1 MAKSIAQLK
10 HPLASVAGNFATD
23 ETFLISA
30 KVQEALSKITEA
42 RIVFATKDSSLQLD
56 SLLGTGISVELKTK
70 DENTRKFL
78 GTCIEAE
85 YLGLAQG
92 YEMFAVETRVWMWF
106 LTQSMD
112 NRIFQEK
119 SVPDIVKQV
128 CGDLGFSDID
138 DRLSASYEPQPY
150 VVQYNETNYAFVC
163 RLMEEA
169 GIYFFFDHSGAKE
182 KLVLADGLAAH
193 KPLPETPEVEFKPR
207 IAKGKR
213 DEDTIFEWAGRE
225 RVVPGKVTLQ
235 AFEFTT
241 PNTNLESKATLK
253 KGRHARNDMELYSM
267 DGHYTKVAQGETFAR
282 IRAEGAAHEAER
294 WTGAGNAR
302 TMSAGFTFKMTDH
315 PKQPAD
321 SDFLL
326 IRTDHFFQIEVEGED
341 GEGGEL
347 EQLVVKKKLNFP
359 DNQDIYLVEFE
370 VAQKAEQYRPK
381 ITTAPPKM
389 SGIHRAVVSGP
400 SGEEIYT
407 DEYGRIKV
415 HFFWDRVGGNDEN
428 SSCWVRM
435 VQPFAGKG
443 FGTMFIPRIG
453 SEVMIAFERDDP
465 NYPICIGQLYNSF
478 MPVPYTLP
486 DNMTQTALK
495 TESTKGGG
503 GFHELVFEDK
513 KDEEFIRLQS
523 EKDWF
528 EKIKNNAEITI
539 GLEKKDPGDM
549 TLTVHNSMTETL
561 KEGDHTF
568 KVEKGKQE
576 VTIKQDHLTTIQ
588 SGNHTIKVESGKML
602 IDVAQEIKLVTGAAS
617 LVMKKDGTITLEGKD
632 ITIKGSM
639 SVKAEG
645 GTTFKAKGGV
655 SAELDGGATTT
666 VKSGGLTEV
675 KGGPIVK
682 IN

>member
-30 KVQEALSKITEA
+30 KIQEGLSKITEA

-56 SLLGTGISVELKTK
+56 SLLGTEIRVELKTK
-70 DENTRKFL
+70 EEATRKFL

-106 LTQSMD
+106 LTQSSD

-119 SVPDIVKQV
+119 SIPDIVKQV
-128 CGDLGFSDID
+128 CTDLGFSDID
-138 DRLSASYEPQPY
+138 DRLSASYDPQPY
-150 VVQYNETNYAFVC
+150 VVQYNETNYAFIC
-163 RLMEEA
+163 RLMEEV

-182 KLVLADGLAAH
+182 KLVLADGLGAH
-193 KPLPETPEVEFKPR
+193 KPLPETPEIEFKPR

-225 RVVPGKVTLQ
+225 KVVPGKVTLQ
-235 AFEFTT
+235 ALEFTT
-241 PNTNLESKATLK
+241 PNTNLESKAELK
-253 KGRHARNDMELYSM
+253 KGKHARNDMELYSM
-267 DGHYTKVAQGETFAR
+267 DGHYKKVAEGENFAR
-282 IRAEGAAHEAER
+282 IRAEGNAHEAQR

-315 PKQPAD
+315 PKQPSD

-326 IRTDHFFQIEVEGED
+326 LRTDHYLQIEVEGED

-347 EQLVVKKKLNFP
+347 EQFVVKKKLNFP
-359 DNQDIYLVEFE
+359 DNKDIYLVDFE
-370 VAQKAEQYRPK
+370 VAQKAEQFRPK
-381 ITTAPPKM
+381 ATTSAPKM
-389 SGIHRAVVSGP
+389 SGVHRGVVAGP

-428 SSCWVRM
+428 SSCWVRV

-443 FGTMFIPRIG
+443 YGTMFIPRIG
-453 SEVMIAFERDDP
+453 SEVLIAFERDDP
-465 NYPICIGQLYNSF
+465 NYPICLGQIYNSF
-478 MPVPYTLP
+478 MPVPFELAA
-486 DNMTQTALK
+486 NMTQTAIK

-539 GLEKKDPGDM
+539 GMEKMDPGDM
-549 TLTVHNSMTETL
+549 KLTVYNSMTETL

-568 KVEKGKQE
+568 TVEKGKQE
-576 VTIKQDHLTTIQ
+576 ITIKEDHTTTIQ
-588 SGNHTIKVESGKML
+588 SGDHTIKVESGKML
-602 IDVAQEIKLVTGAAS
+602 IDVATEIRLVTGSSS
-617 LVMKKDGTITLEGKD
+617 LTMKKDGTITLEGKD
-632 ITIKGSM
+632 ITIKGSGNITADASM
-639 SVKAEG
+639 Q
-645 GTTFKAKGGV
+645 FKAKGGLK
-655 SAELDGGATTT
+655 AELEGGTATT

-675 KGGPIVK
+675 KGGPMVK

>member
-42 RIVFATKDSSLQLD
+42 RIVFATKDSSLELD
-56 SLLGTGISVELKTK
+56 SLLGTAISVELKTK

-193 KPLPETPEVEFKPR
+193 KPLPETPEVKFKPR

-241 PNTNLESKATLK
+241 PNTNLESKATLT

-282 IRAEGAAHEAER
+282 IRAEGAAHEAQR

-326 IRTDHFFQIEVEGED
+326 VRTDHFFQIEVEGED

-347 EQLVVKKKLNFP
+347 EQFVVKKKLNFP
-359 DNQDIYLVEFE
+359 DNQDIYLVDFE

-381 ITTAPPKM
+381 IATAPPKM

-443 FGTMFIPRIG
+443 YGTMFIPRIG

-495 TESTKGGG
+495 TESTKGGD

-539 GLEKKDPGDM
+539 GMEKMDPGDM
-549 TLTVHNSMTETL
+549 VLTVYNSMTETL

-576 VTIKQDHLTTIQ
+576 VTVKADHLTTIQ

-632 ITIKGSM
+632 ITVKGSM

-655 SAELDGGATTT
+655 SAELEGGVSTT